1 MDSAHSWTDFIVDG
15 HCLGFN
21 QNWLL
26 KEDIMTFWLIIAAWI
41 GVIVGFVIGTFWWS
55 AQTSRALE
63 EARTLEAARIDRML
77 HWKKEQQQHMRESW
91 RNAAKDN

>member
-41 GVIVGFVIGTFWWS
+41 GVIVGFCIGTFWSS
-55 AQTSRALE
+55 AQISRTLE
-63 EARTLEAARIDRML
+63 EARTARVL
-77 HWKKEQQQHMRESW
+77 QWEKAQKQHMRESW